1 MGLQENGIVLQ
12 YSGLEGCLVDEVVS
26 QYTWCIV
33 TGAGAWL
40 GLYCNIEVCR
50 KKKIVLQEK
59 A

>member
-1 MGLQENGIVLQ
+1 MEIVLQ
-12 YSGLEGCLVDEVVS
+12 YSGLESCLVDEVVS

-33 TGAGAWL
+33 TGAGGLAWIVL
-40 GLYCNIEVCR
+40 QYRGVQE